1 MKLLIYSSSLDL
13 INSLKYSRFKLLLTS
28 KKKLLCQKYSKM
40 EKSHEYKVVTL
51 GEGRVGKTSLTLR
64 FAHGLFHDNEASTL
78 QANFLS
84 KAVNVDSKSVKM
96 NIWDTAGQEKFRS
109 IASNYYRQA
118 KGALIVY
125 DITDKATFDRVVAW
139 VKELN
144 QQAEPNISIVICGN
158 KCDRESE
165 RQIPKQIAQDYA
177 KKIGAAHF
185 HTSAKTGKG
194 VDEAFQE
201 LARGVLTREEESNR
215 KAEFNQQRNTRMS
228 KRIKITS
235 SPTEKNQTRE
245 KKDKCC

>member
-1 MKLLIYSSSLDL
+1 
-13 INSLKYSRFKLLLTS
+13 
-28 KKKLLCQKYSKM
+28 M
-40 EKSHEYKVVTL
+40 ESSHEYKIVTL

-64 FAHGLFHDNEASTL
+64 FVHGLFHDDEQSTL

-84 KAVNVDSKSVKM
+84 KTVNQEGNSVKL

-125 DITDKATFDRVVAW
+125 DITDKSTFDRVVAW

-165 RQIPKQIAQDYA
+165 RQIPKQVAQDYA
-177 KKIGAAHF
+177 RKIGAAHF

-201 LARGVLTREEESNR
+201 LAKNIVAKVSEEQK
-215 KAEFNQQRNTRMS
+215 KADFNQKRNTRVS
-228 KRIKITS
+228 KRIMITS
-235 SPTEKNQTRE
+235 SPTAQTKPE